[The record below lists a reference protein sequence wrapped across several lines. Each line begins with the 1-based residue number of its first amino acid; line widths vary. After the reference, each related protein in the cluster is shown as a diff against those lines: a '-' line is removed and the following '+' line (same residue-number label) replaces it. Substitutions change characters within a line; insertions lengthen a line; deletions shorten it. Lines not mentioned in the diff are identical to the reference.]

1 MASTIEND
9 LRQAPATRVSVLGI
23 ALICLTLA
31 IVASIFARHVKT
43 ELGHDQVSYLFEAQR
58 FLSGAEPYGPQLS
71 ETNPPLIIWFSA
83 IPVQLAHWLHA
94 TPQTVFRALV
104 FLMLMGCTAWSVALL
119 RRSPNAAFANPLG
132 LYLFGAAILL
142 TGLVPGRYDFG
153 QREHLLV
160 LLIVP
165 YVLAVASGAASRIP
179 LAERCALGI
188 AAGIAIWFKPHYVL
202 ILIAL
207 ELFLAPRARFL
218 RRLREP
224 EFLAVVLTSVAIF
237 ALVLITTP
245 LYCKQTVPLLFDTYW
260 ALGTHT
266 TLALARTLRLYLPL
280 ACGLLL
286 CGVLFRRFLRDW
298 VLFVALLVCSLAASV
313 AFVFQHTDWVYHR
326 YPQRAFLLLALSY
339 LAVDLL
345 APLFNYLTSSSR
357 SRSLTGF
364 VALGSLIA
372 ALCAILVH
380 PHPRR
385 EITDLDQIFGKY
397 PSATTVYVFS
407 TRVRPLATAY
417 NHNLTWGSR
426 FAHLWMMPAI
436 SQNELGALPPPAP
449 FKRLPPE
456 TLARVAALQRTQS
469 TDDLKYW
476 RPSVVL
482 VEHCDQTNPC
492 QGIEGRTFSMLDWF
506 LQSPDF
512 AEAWSRYQQQPSPSP
527 IYDLYTRVQ

>member
-160 LLIVP
+160 LLLVP
-165 YVLAVASGAASRIP
+165 YILAVASSTASLLP
-179 LAERCALGI
+179 LAERCASGV
-188 AAGIAIWFKPHYVL
+188 AAGIAIWFKPHDAL

-207 ELFLAPRARFL
+207 ELFLALRTRSL
-218 RRLREP
+218 RRLRAT
-224 EFLAVVLTSVAIF
+224 EFLALVLTCVVIF
-237 ALVLITTP
+237 ALVLIATP

-260 ALGTHT
+260 ALGTKT
-266 TLALARTLRLYLPL
+266 TLALALTLKLYLPL
-280 ACGLLL
+280 VCILFLLGFLLRKTMRDPAFFTALLL
-286 CGVLFRRFLRDW
+286 S
-298 VLFVALLVCSLAASV
+298 SLAASV
-313 AFVFQHTDWVYHR
+313 AFDLQHTDWVYHR
-326 YPQRAFLLLALSY
+326 YPHQAFLLLAMAY
-339 LAVDLL
+339 VPIDLL
-345 APLFNYLTSSSR
+345 TPQFERLTADSR
-357 SRSLTGF
+357 RRRRIAITAFG
-364 VALGSLIA
+364 ALSLILFIIVTQRPFPPYVA
-372 ALCAILVH
+372 
-380 PHPRR
+380 
-385 EITDLDQIFGKY
+385 DLDQIYSRY
-397 PSATTVYVFS
+397 PPSTTVYVFT
-407 TRVRPLATAY
+407 TRVPPLATAY

-436 SQNELGALPPPAP
+436 LQNELGASPPPAP
-449 FKRLPPE
+449 FKRLAPE
-456 TLARVAALQRTQS
+456 TLARIAALQRAQS
-469 TDDLKYW
+469 TADLNYW

-482 VEHCDQTNPC
+482 VERCNQDNPC
-492 QGIEGRTFSMLDWF
+492 QGIEGKTFSMLDWF
-506 LQSPDF
+506 LQSPQF
-512 AEAWSRYQQQPSPSP
+512 TQAWSHYQQRPSPSP
-527 IYDLYTRVQ
+527 IYDLYIRVE